1 MRVYKDTVFRP
12 SKHRQRKGCC
22 QGGEIA
28 SLLECSCVAIGQ
40 LDAQARIYRQKHA
53 IIDTRRGADIA
64 FDVWTLSLYSA
75 NRICTTRIDITAK
88 NKVAAAFRSVE
99 EIFKTAAALAA

>member
-1 MRVYKDTVFRP
+1 MRI
-12 SKHRQRKGCC
+12 HRQNR
-22 QGGEIA
+22 
-28 SLLECSCVAIGQ
+28 
-40 LDAQARIYRQKHA
+40 A

-88 NKVAAAFRSVE
+88 NKVAAALRSVE
-99 EIFKTAAALAA
+99 EIFAPNTAAALAA

>member
-1 MRVYKDTVFRP
+1 MIWGLNL
-12 SKHRQRKGCC
+12 SKK
-22 QGGEIA
+22 A
-28 SLLECSCVAIGQ
+28 NLKLLIVARSKLREVIHEQ
-40 LDAQARIYRQKHA
+40 NRA
-53 IIDTRRGADIA
+53 IIIYRRGADIA

-99 EIFKTAAALAA
+99 EIFASSKTAFALAA

>member
-1 MRVYKDTVFRP
+1 MIWGLNLSKKANLKLSIIVRP
-12 SKHRQRKGCC
+12 K
-22 QGGEIA
+22 
-28 SLLECSCVAIGQ
+28 L
-40 LDAQARIYRQKHA
+40 QKVIHEQNHA

-64 FDVWTLSLYSA
+64 FDVWNLSLYSA

-99 EIFKTAAALAA
+99 EIFASSKTAFALAA